1 MSETEA
7 EDAFVAK
14 LVQAYPEFR
23 LLQPYLRTPA
33 GAAQLAFE
41 GIAHELTQAV
51 FHLPEP
57 VVATGKLQWWA
68 EELERCMAGEARH
81 PLTRQLGRVPAAR
94 WDRAAF
100 APLLAAANHVHEVA
114 PAVDFSAQLA
124 QLRPVFVALE
134 QSRAPL
140 LGAAGQGSEA
150 QADLRALSYLLRQLA
165 RLPLDDAS
173 GGPAI
178 SMQLLARHQLRYAE
192 LATAAPARDALVRE
206 QLAQIAAAL
215 DELVLPAAGSWIA
228 RLRVRCERWRARVL
242 PPGDPFAPLWARL
255 DRVPWTTAWQAWRE
269 ARRGG
274 C

>member
-68 EELERCMAGEARH
+68 EELERCVAGEARH
-81 PLTRQLGRVPAAR
+81 PLARQLGRVPATR

-100 APLLAAANHVHEVA
+100 APLLAAANRVHEA
-114 PAVDFSAQLA
+114 PPAVDFSAQRA
-124 QLRPVFVALE
+124 QLRPVFITLE
-134 QSRAPL
+134 QLRGPL

-150 QADLRALSYLLRQLA
+150 QAELRVLGHLLRLLA

-178 SMQLLARHQLRYAE
+178 SMQLLARHQLSNAE
-192 LATAAPARDALVRE
+192 LATAGPARDALVRE
-206 QLAQIAAAL
+206 QLALIASAL
-215 DELVLPAAGSWIA
+215 DTLALPADGSWIA
-228 RLRVRCERWRARVL
+228 RLRARCERWRARPL
-242 PPGDPFAPLWARL
+242 PPGDPFAPLWPRL
-255 DRVPWTTAWQAWRE
+255 DRVPWNTAWLAWRE

>member
-68 EELERCMAGEARH
+68 EELERCVAGEARH
-81 PLTRQLGRVPAAR
+81 PLARQLGRAPATR

-100 APLLAAANHVHEVA
+100 APLLAAANRVHEA
-114 PAVDFSAQLA
+114 PPAVDFSAQRA
-124 QLRPVFVALE
+124 QLRPVFTALE
-134 QSRAPL
+134 QLRGPL

-150 QADLRALSYLLRQLA
+150 QAELRVLGHLLRLLA

-178 SMQLLARHQLRYAE
+178 SMQLLARHQLGNAE
-192 LATAAPARDALVRE
+192 LATAGPARDALVRE
-206 QLAQIAAAL
+206 QLALIASAL
-215 DELVLPAAGSWIA
+215 DTLALPADGSWIA
-228 RLRVRCERWRARVL
+228 RLRARCERWRARPL
-242 PPGDPFAPLWARL
+242 PPGDPFAPLWPRL
-255 DRVPWTTAWQAWRE
+255 DRVPWNTAWLAWRE

>member
-23 LLQPYLRTPA
+23 LLRPYLRTPA

-51 FHLPEP
+51 FHLPGP
-57 VVATGKLQWWA
+57 VVASGKLQWWA
-68 EELERCMAGEARH
+68 EELERTVAGEARH

-100 APLLAAANHVHEVA
+100 APLLAAASQVHDAA
-114 PAVDFSAQLA
+114 PAVDFGTQLA
-124 QLRPVFVALE
+124 QLRPVFFALE
-134 QSRAPL
+134 HWRGRL

-150 QADLRALSYLLRQLA
+150 QAGLRALSHLLRLLA

-173 GGPAI
+173 GGPAV
-178 SMQLLARHQLRYAE
+178 SMQLLARHQLGGTE
-192 LATAAPARDALVRE
+192 LATAGPARDALVRE
-206 QLAQIAAAL
+206 QLALIAAAL
-215 DELVLPAAGSWIA
+215 DRLALPADSSWIA
-228 RLRVRCERWRARVL
+228 RLRARCERWRARAL
-242 PPGDPFAPLWARL
+242 RPGDPFAQLWLRL
-255 DRVPWTTAWQAWRE
+255 DRIPWNTAWMAWRE
-269 ARRGG
+269 VRRGG